1 MLTLG
6 TSLDNTQVATE
17 RANKKARLSQLKR
30 ELALYFGFTSKEEVA
45 EALAL
50 RQTLGARDRQ
60 QPDNQVQAGVP
71 GNVQS
76 VQTAIQNASV
86 QVDPALKQVFSDII
100 DDGDEAKRYLDNLPN
115 TESLKKTIQDRLI
128 VTGTNGSAQTI
139 LENYRKCIKFHYSA
153 ASIHKP
159 SGTSYDPAYYN
170 VNQQN
175 NSSCMFFNNLDN
187 AILGSTPEEVKKRIV
202 AVRMD
207 QPLLTP
213 GEKNGELLTV
223 FFNAMPALELTRA
236 TPVMNV
242 TIFFSRPPITE
253 NGKLSS
259 LTLQK
264 FLEGAVEEQPET
276 QENLPLRAL
285 NLASVVSGSTIGQ
298 PDSNYTV
305 VGLELFRAPQ
315 TLQNIEASKQQENRL
330 APVIDPMRPLAS
342 IKAFS
347 LEMQS
352 AYGLQG
358 TRNGSLEIV
367 LHDRSRLGEF
377 ANFVKPDRY
386 GTAFLEVEY
395 GWSHPDP
402 LEAGNPYADLL
413 NLTRIK
419 DHLNIVSTNLTFDE
433 VGQVN
438 ITLNLIGRGTSE
450 TTELSIIGPEST
462 IAIRQQLDKI
472 EQLSNVINQLSTRV
486 FGTTDAVEATNQN
499 QSNQS
504 HRQEIR
510 GIQAL
515 NAAQDAVNNLVL
527 SSEVIEKIEELK
539 QTLAARATAGD
550 ERTRSAASQLRDKI
564 NELLGTV
571 QGSGQNRR
579 TSGGAI
585 NEFQSTISN
594 EISNILREI
603 NTATNQ
609 NATDIFLQTMPDI
622 VKSKLRS
629 AGMQVPAGA
638 TNNTGQRSAN
648 RRDTGST
655 SRTNTS
661 NGSGATGTT
670 NANSGQ
676 DDLAARLASQNAR
689 AVQEMREAGIIV
701 PQSGE

>member
-60 QPDNQVQAGVP
+60 QPDNNVQAGVP

-128 VTGTNGSAQTI
+128 VTGNGSAATI
-139 LENYRKCIKFHYSA
+139 LENYKKCIKFHYSA
-153 ASIHKP
+153 ASTHKP
-159 SGTSYDPAYYN
+159 SGATYDPAYYDTS
-170 VNQQN
+170 QRN
-175 NSSCMFFNNLDN
+175 NLNCMFFNNLDN
-187 AILGSTPEEVKKRIV
+187 AILGSTPEEIKKRIV

-264 FLEGAVEEQPET
+264 FLEGAVEEQPATEN
-276 QENLPLRAL
+276 NLPLRAI
-285 NLASVVSGSTIGQ
+285 NLASVISGSTLGQ

-315 TLQNIEASKQQENRL
+315 TLQNIEATKQTENHL
-330 APVIDPMRPLAS
+330 APVIDPFRPLAS
-342 IKAFS
+342 IKSFS

-438 ITLNLIGRGTSE
+438 ITLNLIGRGSSE
-450 TTELSIIGPEST
+450 TTELSIIGPENT
-462 IAIRQQLDKI
+462 IAIRQQIDKI
-472 EQLSNVINQLSTRV
+472 EQLSNAINQLSTRV
-486 FGTTDAVEATNQN
+486 FGTTEAPDSSN

-539 QTLAARATAGD
+539 QTLSTRATAGD
-550 ERTRSAASQLRDKI
+550 ARTRSAANELREKI
-564 NELLGTV
+564 VELLGTV
-571 QGSGQNRR
+571 QGRGQGRR

-585 NEFQSTISN
+585 NDFQTTISN
-594 EISNILREI
+594 EISSILRQI
-603 NTATNQ
+603 NRATSN
-609 NATDIFLQTMPDI
+609 NTTDIFLQTMPDV
-622 VKSKLRS
+622 VKDKLR
-629 AGMQVPAGA
+629 
-638 TNNTGQRSAN
+638 NTGLQIPRGERPLEEQRYVSRPQ
-648 RRDTGST
+648 RR
-655 SRTNTS
+655 RNTS
-661 NGSGATGTT
+661 T
-670 NANSGQ
+670 NAGGGNAGGGSQ
-676 DDLAARLASQNAR
+676 DSPVLSSAEQRRIQQLFDPAASPLVRPL
-689 AVQEMREAGIIV
+689 G
-701 PQSGE
+701 G